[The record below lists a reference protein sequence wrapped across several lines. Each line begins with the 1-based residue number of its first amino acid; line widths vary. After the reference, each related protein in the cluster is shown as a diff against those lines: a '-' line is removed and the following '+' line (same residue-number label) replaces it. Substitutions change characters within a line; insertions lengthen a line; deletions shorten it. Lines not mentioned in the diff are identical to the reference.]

1 MMIFS
6 LHKLLD
12 LLVSAVLV
20 IRLEVVKVGRSALLC
35 LVLLMILEVRYSKVS
50 HTSIFL
56 KR

>member
-1 MMIFS
+1 MAND
-6 LHKLLD
+6 D
-12 LLVSAVLV
+12 LQLAQIVRSTGVRCAG
-20 IRLEVVKVGRSALLC
+20 REVVKANRSALLC